1 MSDSPIL
8 PPSPQ
13 TSLSIVP
20 FPPSSSAQSDPR
32 FTSDSPR
39 TRGKRL
45 SITAKDRERW
55 RKWKD
60 GASAEEIAE
69 KEHSKVLTVQNSIQK
84 FLTYQSSV
92 SHEAVDMAANEL
104 TIQTLQKVGE
114 LIDDVLR
121 AEKDKTVTDA
131 EGKMVVV
138 QVPDLK
144 MRMTVFDKI
153 TKLIQSVRKGDGG
166 VNISNIGQQNN
177 AVIVAGAGKGRSV
190 EERIRALR
198 EKNNLKNDDE
208 DEDED
213 DGVIDA
219 EFEDEEDEEY
229 EAGEGEYEEGE
240 GDESGEV
247 GQSDRGRESN
257 EAPSA

>member
-1 MSDSPIL
+1 MSDSPTL
-8 PPSPQ
+8 PPSSPQ
-13 TSLSIVP
+13 TSLTIVP
-20 FPPSSSAQSDPR
+20 FPPSSPSQSDPR

-39 TRGKRL
+39 SRSKRL

-114 LIDDVLR
+114 LIDDVLK

-166 VNISNIGQQNN
+166 VNISNIGQQTNV
-177 AVIVAGAGKGRSV
+177 AVAGN
-190 EERIRALR
+190 RIGMSFEARLR
-198 EKNNLKNDDE
+198 EKREAHGLRNDEDIIEGEVVEDDE
-208 DEDED
+208 DYDETLDDAD
-213 DGVIDA
+213 DGDEI
-219 EFEDEEDEEY
+219 EEEGGEDEEEEA
-229 EAGEGEYEEGE
+229 AGLEGTQG
-240 GDESGEV
+240 
-247 GQSDRGRESN
+247 SD
-257 EAPSA
+257 PTK